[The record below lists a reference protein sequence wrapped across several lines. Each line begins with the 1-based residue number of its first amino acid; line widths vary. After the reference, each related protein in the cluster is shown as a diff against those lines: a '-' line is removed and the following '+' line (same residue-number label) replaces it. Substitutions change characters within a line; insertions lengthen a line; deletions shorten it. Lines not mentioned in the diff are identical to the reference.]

1 MSESVPFYQR
11 LQDTLKPPSIP
22 IGRIRGTICIFTTAR
37 IRRLIFLWDPSRFF
51 MGSVQVLVEYQSET
65 DIVQAYWNQVGAEV
79 CSFGGYQHDPCE
91 VRSQD
96 SD

>member
-1 MSESVPFYQR
+1 MEAISGISESVPFYQL
-11 LQDTLKPPSIP
+11 LQDTLKPASIP
-22 IGRIRGTICIFTTAR
+22 IGRIRGTICIFTTAFSVGW
-37 IRRLIFLWDPSRFF
+37 FL
-51 MGSVQVLVEYQSET
+51 MGSIQVLVEYQSET